1 MENGMSFSFTVPQL
15 FYDLIARVIPGS
27 VFLFNLRL
35 LFTRAG
41 INISNSQ
48 LFPADHA
55 MGIAGNIF
63 VFVILAYFCGWI
75 LKFYSFFGYDWYNKK
90 MIAEQHEENKA
101 ASFEK
106 FQKIR
111 IMNETAGF
119 RIAKLKA
126 ECRML
131 EATRTGVV
139 FLSIIYGVL
148 TLLDKINIFNTEYN
162 HNDFYNYL
170 LLLIPILIV
179 VALQLSIK
187 PAFNRYIGSINDVH
201 DVLC

>member
-1 MENGMSFSFTVPQL
+1 MENSMSFSFTVPQL
-15 FYDLIARVIPGS
+15 FYDLIARVIPGCI
-27 VFLFNLRL
+27 FLFNLRL
-35 LFTRAG
+35 LLTRAG
-41 INISNSQ
+41 IKITNSQ
-48 LFPADHA
+48 IFPSDHA

-63 VFVILAYFCGWI
+63 VFVILAYLFGWI
-75 LKFYSFFGYDWYNKK
+75 LKFYSFFGYDWYRKK
-90 MIAEQHEENKA
+90 ITTDRCEENKTT
-101 ASFEK
+101 SFVK

-139 FLSIIYGVL
+139 FLSVIYTIL
-148 TLLDKINIFNTEYN
+148 TILGRIKVFDNSIF
-162 HNDFYNYL
+162 NYL
-170 LLLIPILIV
+170 LLLIPLLII
-179 VALQLSIK
+179 VALHLSIK
-187 PAFNRYIGSINDVH
+187 PALRRYIGSINDVH